1 MIFIYNKY
9 QQVIY
14 FKGAIAMDNQ
24 KFGQFIALIRKEKGW
39 TQMELAHKLNVTDKA
54 VSKWERGVGFPD
66 LKMIEPLAQVLD
78 VSIDEMMHAEKQ
90 TKKIQNNKN
99 NIMFKNIICSLLL
112 FSITIFAFWN
122 IVNYNGKWYHFL
134 ILLFSIFSASI
145 LPYLF
150 FAHLFQYCFTVPTIL
165 LILFSIVASIQ
176 GCQIGDL
183 TQFLKGTVF
192 AEIVFIINALLS
204 MVTVKLIQKF
214 EWVNKC
220 KNMIIEQKRGVIK
233 IVRQKGTNS

>member
-1 MIFIYNKY
+1 
-9 QQVIY
+9 
-14 FKGAIAMDNQ
+14 MDNQ
-24 KFGQFIALIRKEKGW
+24 KFGQFIASIRKEKGW
-39 TQMELAHKLNVTDKA
+39 TQMELAHKLNITDKA
-54 VSKWERGVGFPD
+54 VSKWERGIGFPD

-78 VSIDEMMHAEKQ
+78 ISINEIMHAEKQ
-90 TKKIQNNKN
+90 TKKIQNT
-99 NIMFKNIICSLLL
+99 IMFKNIIYGLLL

-122 IVNYNGKWYHFL
+122 IVSYDGKWHHFL

-176 GCQIGDL
+176 GYQIGDL

-192 AEIVFIINALLS
+192 AEIVLIINALLS
-204 MVTVKLIQKF
+204 IITVKRIQKY
-214 EWVNKC
+214 
-220 KNMIIEQKRGVIK
+220 IK
-233 IVRQKGTNS
+233 K

>member
-1 MIFIYNKY
+1 
-9 QQVIY
+9 
-14 FKGAIAMDNQ
+14 MDNQ
-24 KFGQFIALIRKEKGW
+24 KFGQFIASIRKEKGW

-54 VSKWERGVGFPD
+54 VSKWERGIGFPD

-78 VSIDEMMHAEKQ
+78 ISIDEIMHAEKQ
-90 TKKIQNNKN
+90 TKKTQNT
-99 NIMFKNIICSLLL
+99 IMFKNIICSLLL

-122 IVNYNGKWYHFL
+122 IVSYDGKWYHFL

-150 FAHLFQYCFTVPTIL
+150 FAHLNCFTVPTIL

-176 GCQIGDL
+176 GYQIGDL

-192 AEIVFIINALLS
+192 AEIVLIINALLS
-204 MVTVKLIQKF
+204 IITVKRIQKY
-214 EWVNKC
+214 
-220 KNMIIEQKRGVIK
+220 IK
-233 IVRQKGTNS
+233 K

>member
-1 MIFIYNKY
+1 
-9 QQVIY
+9 
-14 FKGAIAMDNQ
+14 MDNQ

-54 VSKWERGVGFPD
+54 VSKWERGIGFPD

-78 VSIDEMMHAEKQ
+78 ISINEIMHAEKQ
-90 TKKIQNNKN
+90 TKKIQN

-122 IVNYNGKWYHFL
+122 IVSYDGKWYHFL

-150 FAHLFQYCFTVPTIL
+150 FAHLNCFTVPTIL

-176 GCQIGDL
+176 GYQIGDL
-183 TQFLKGTVF
+183 TQFLKGAVF
-192 AEIVFIINALLS
+192 AEIVLIINALLS
-204 MVTVKLIQKF
+204 IITVKRIQKY
-214 EWVNKC
+214 
-220 KNMIIEQKRGVIK
+220 IK
-233 IVRQKGTNS
+233 K

>member
-1 MIFIYNKY
+1 
-9 QQVIY
+9 
-14 FKGAIAMDNQ
+14 MDNQ
-24 KFGQFIALIRKEKGW
+24 KFGQFIASIRKEKGW
-39 TQMELAHKLNVTDKA
+39 TQMELAHKLNITDKA
-54 VSKWERGVGFPD
+54 VSKWERGIGFPD

-78 VSIDEMMHAEKQ
+78 ISINEIMHAEKQ
-90 TKKIQNNKN
+90 TKKIQNT
-99 NIMFKNIICSLLL
+99 IMFKNIIYGLLL

-122 IVNYNGKWYHFL
+122 IVNYDGKWYHFL
-134 ILLFSIFSASI
+134 ILLFSI

-176 GCQIGDL
+176 GYQIGDL

-204 MVTVKLIQKF
+204 IITVKRIQKY
-214 EWVNKC
+214 
-220 KNMIIEQKRGVIK
+220 IK
-233 IVRQKGTNS
+233 K